1 MLKISEEMRTIFIK
15 IFYLRSLIL
24 FGFIFSV
31 SGVFAQNARI
41 KGLITDKL
49 GKSVLPGSTV
59 FIRELKVGSVT
70 DANGKYEIK
79 NISQGN
85 YTLVF
90 SALGFMKKETRISV
104 LANEEKLL
112 NIELEHDNALE
123 EVVVTGTLR
132 EVSKDDS
139 PVNIDVITP
148 KLFQKTAAVNL
159 FEATNLVNGVK
170 PQINCNV
177 CNTGDI
183 HINGLEGPYTL
194 ILIDGMPIVSG
205 LSSVYGLMGIPTSMI
220 GKMEIAKGPASAL
233 YGTEAMGGIINVITK
248 DIGTLNRKLYLDYN
262 GTSYNEHNL
271 DLSAKFNLSKKVSM
285 LSGFNAF
292 YYDTPVD
299 KNNDN
304 FTDVT
309 LAKRVSVFN
318 KINFERKD
326 FKVFTIGM
334 RGVIEDRWGGEMNY
348 EPKFR
353 LTDSV
358 YGESITTK
366 RGELIGKY
374 EWPIKEKVVT
384 QLSYNIHDQN
394 SAYGT
399 SSFIARQSTTFLQTF
414 WDKQLGRKN
423 DFLLGVTYKNIW
435 FDDNTPT
442 TTSLDRMENR
452 PDITDLVGVFVQN
465 EIKFDTLKKH
475 RLLLGFRGDY
485 HQVYKFIPSPRLA
498 YKFAPD
504 HFNIFRL
511 NFGKGF
517 RIVNV
522 FTEDHM
528 ALTGA
533 RDVVFAE
540 RIRPEESY
548 NGSLSYLR
556 KWFPEAGIFT
566 LDASVFY
573 YYFTNKIVAN
583 YDADPDK
590 VIYKNLKGYGENKGA
605 SLSLSWNGKNNLTL
619 SAGVTFSDVYNY
631 DLDTNDVLQKSRQL
645 HSPQWTSNYTIG
657 YIIPRT
663 LTKLDLTGNVTG
675 PMRLPILPND
685 YRPEYSPWFNIMNV
699 QATQPFKKGFE
710 LYAGVKN
717 LLNFIPENPI
727 MRPFDPFDK
736 TAADEIANPNGY
748 TFDPSYNY
756 ASMQGIRV
764 YLGIRMPIN

>member
-1 MLKISEEMRTIFIK
+1 MKAMFIKSFYLGGLVLIGLVLNIPIASAQKAGIKGHIANKFGKSGLSGSTIFIK
-15 IFYLRSLIL
+15 ELKT
-24 FGFIFSV
+24 GSV
-31 SGVFAQNARI
+31 SD
-41 KGLITDKL
+41 T
-49 GKSVLPGSTV
+49 
-59 FIRELKVGSVT
+59 
-70 DANGKYEIK
+70 NGNYEIK
-79 NISQGN
+79 NIGN
-85 YTLVF
+85 GDYTLVF
-90 SALGFMKKETRISV
+90 SSLGFMKKEIKVTIV
-104 LANEEKLL
+104 NNEEKLL
-112 NIELEHDNALE
+112 NVELDEDRALE

-248 DIGTLNRKLYLDYN
+248 DINTLNRKFYLDYN
-262 GTSYNEHNL
+262 ATSYNEHNL
-271 DLSAKFNLSKKVSM
+271 DLSTKFNVTKKMSM
-285 LSGFNAF
+285 LTGVNAF

-309 LAKRVSVFN
+309 LSKRLSLFN
-318 KINFERKD
+318 KINFQRRD

-348 EPKFR
+348 EDKFR

-366 RGELIGKY
+366 RAEIISKY
-374 EWPIKEKVVT
+374 EWPMREKVVT

-414 WDKQLGRKN
+414 WDKQLGKRN

-442 TTSLDRMENR
+442 TTSLDRTQNR
-452 PDITDLVGVFVQN
+452 PDVTDLVGVFVQD

-475 RLLLGFRGDY
+475 RLLIGFRGDY

-498 YKFAPD
+498 YKYAPD
-504 HFNIFRL
+504 QFNIFRL
-511 NFGKGF
+511 NLGKGF

-533 RDVVFAE
+533 REVVFME
-540 RIRPEESY
+540 KIRPEESY

-556 KWFPEAGIFT
+556 KWFPNAGIFT

-631 DLDTNDVLQKSRQL
+631 DLDTNSVLQKSRQI
-645 HSPQWTSNYTIG
+645 HSPQWTSNYTIS
-657 YIIPRT
+657 YIVART
-663 LTKLDLTGNVTG
+663 QTKLDLTGNITG
-675 PMRLPILPND
+675 PMRLPVLPND
-685 YRPEYSPWFNIMNV
+685 YRPEYSPWFNIINV
-699 QATQPFKKGFE
+699 QLTQPFKKGFE
-710 LYAGVKN
+710 LYGGVKN
-717 LLNFIPENPI
+717 LLNFIPKDPI

-736 TAADEIANPNGY
+736 NAGDVAANPNGY

-764 YLGIRMPIN
+764 YVGIRMPIN

>member
-1 MLKISEEMRTIFIK
+1 MRLSFKISLCLK
-15 IFYLRSLIL
+15 QIL
-24 FGFIFSV
+24 WVVFMSQVYSV
-31 SGVFAQNARI
+31 CAQGTVI
-41 KGLITDKL
+41 KGVVASKV
-49 GKSVLPGSTV
+49 SQAMLPGSTV
-59 FIRELKVGSVT
+59 FVKELKVGSVT
-70 DANGKYEIK
+70 DDSGKYEIK
-79 NISQGN
+79 HIEKGN
-85 YTLVF
+85 YTIVF
-90 SALGFMKKETRISV
+90 SSLGYVRKEAKISV
-104 LANEEKLL
+104 INNEALVV
-112 NIELEHDNALE
+112 NAELEEDKALE
-123 EVVVTGTLR
+123 EVVITGTMK

-220 GKMEIAKGPASAL
+220 GRMEIAKGPASAL
-233 YGTEAMGGIINVITK
+233 YGTEAMGGIINVITM
-248 DIGTLNRKLYLDYN
+248 DIRTLNKKFYLDYN

-271 DLSAKFNLSKKVSM
+271 DLSAKFKVSKKVSM
-285 LSGFNAF
+285 LTGINTFF
-292 YYDTPVD
+292 YDSPVD
-299 KNNDN
+299 KNHDN

-309 LAKRVSVFN
+309 LSKRLSLFN
-318 KINFERKD
+318 KINFDRND
-326 FKVFTIGM
+326 FKIFTIGM

-348 EPKFR
+348 QRKFR

-366 RGELIGKY
+366 RAELISKY
-374 EWPIKEKVVT
+374 EWPIKEKVIT

-399 SSFIARQSTTFLQTF
+399 SSFIAKQSTTFLQTF
-414 WDKQLGRKN
+414 WDKQIGSRH
-423 DFLLGVTYKNIW
+423 DLLVGITYKNIW

-442 TTSLDRMENR
+442 TSNLDLTTNK
-452 PDITDLVGVFVQN
+452 PDITNLGGAFVQD
-465 EIKFDTLKKH
+465 EIKLDSLGKH
-475 RLLLGFRGDY
+475 KLLLGFRGDY
-485 HQVYKFIPSPRLA
+485 HQVYRFVASPRLA
-498 YKFAPD
+498 YKFAPNQ
-504 HFNIFRL
+504 FNIFRL

-533 RDVVFAE
+533 REVVFIE
-540 RIRPEESY
+540 KIRPEESY
-548 NGSLSYLR
+548 NVSISYLK
-556 KWFPEAGIFT
+556 KWFPSAGIFT
-566 LDASVFY
+566 ADASVFY
-573 YYFTNKIVAN
+573 YYFTNKIVGN
-583 YDADPDK
+583 YDLDPNK

-605 SLSLSWNGKNNLTL
+605 SLSLNWNGQNNLAISL
-619 SAGVTFSDVYNY
+619 GATFSDVFNY
-631 DLDTNDVLQKSRQL
+631 DLDSASVMQKSRQI
-645 HSPQWTSNYTIG
+645 HSPQWTSNYGIS
-657 YIIPRT
+657 YIVPKT
-663 LTKLDLTGNVTG
+663 STKLDVTGNVTG

-685 YRPEYSPWFNIMNV
+685 YRPEYSPWFNILNL
-699 QATQPFKKGFE
+699 QITQPFKRGFE

-717 LLNFIPENPI
+717 LLNFIPKDPI

-736 TAADEIANPNGY
+736 AASDPVANPNGY

-756 ASMQGIRV
+756 ASMQGVRV
-764 YLGIRMPIN
+764 YLGVRLPIN

>member
-1 MLKISEEMRTIFIK
+1 MKISYIRK
-15 IFYLRSLIL
+15 VCLGLLIL
-24 FGFIFSV
+24 VGLVFSV
-31 SGVFAQNARI
+31 TGVLAQTARI
-41 KGLITDKL
+41 AGRVIS
-49 GKSVLPGSTV
+49 KSGQNMLPGATV
-59 FIRELKVGSVT
+59 FVKELKVGTVT
-70 DANGKYEIK
+70 DFNGNYEIK
-79 NISQGN
+79 GMNTGT
-85 YTLVF
+85 YTLFF
-90 SALGFMKKETRISV
+90 SSLGFMRKELKVNINTHESI
-104 LANEEKLL
+104 LL
-112 NIELEHDNALE
+112 NVELEDDKALDE
-123 EVVVTGTLR
+123 IVVTGTLR

-248 DIGTLNRKLYLDYN
+248 DINTLNRKLYLDYN
-262 GTSYNEHNL
+262 ATSYNEHNL
-271 DLSAKFNLSKKVSM
+271 DLSTKLHLGKKVSM
-285 LSGFNAF
+285 LTGFNTF

-299 KNNDN
+299 KNHDN

-309 LAKRVSVFN
+309 LSKRLSIFN
-318 KINFERKD
+318 KINFNRKD
-326 FKVFTIGM
+326 FKVFSVGM

-366 RGELIGKY
+366 RAELISKY
-374 EWPIKEKVVT
+374 EWPIQEKVVT

-414 WDKQLGRKN
+414 WDKPLGKKN
-423 DFLLGVTYKNIW
+423 DFLIGVTYKNIW

-442 TTSLDRMENR
+442 TTSSDLTENR
-452 PDITDLVGVFVQN
+452 PDITNLAGIFVQD
-465 EIKFDTLKKH
+465 EIKLDTLKKH

-485 HQVYKFIPSPRLA
+485 HRIYKFIPSPRIA

-504 HFNIFRL
+504 QFNIFRL
-511 NFGKGF
+511 NLGKGF

-533 RDVVFAE
+533 REVVFVE
-540 RIRPEESY
+540 KIRPEESY

-556 KWFPEAGIFT
+556 KWFPNAGIFT

-583 YDADPDK
+583 YDADPDM
-590 VIYKNLKGYGENKGA
+590 VIYKNLEGYGENKGA
-605 SLSLSWNGKNNLTL
+605 SLALSWNGKNNLTL
-619 SAGVTFSDVYNY
+619 SAGVTFSDVFNY
-631 DLDTNDVLQKSRQL
+631 DMDANNVLQKSRQI
-645 HSPQWTSNYTIG
+645 HSPQWTSNYTIS
-657 YIIPRT
+657 YVVAKT
-663 LTKLDLTGNVTG
+663 QTKLDLTGNITG
-675 PMRLPILPND
+675 PMRLPVLPND
-685 YRPEYSPWFNIMNV
+685 YRPEYSPWFNIVNV
-699 QATQPFKKGFE
+699 QITQPFKKGFE
-710 LYAGVKN
+710 LYGGVKN
-717 LLNFIPENPI
+717 LFNFIPENPI

-736 TAADEIANPNGY
+736 TAGDVIANPNGY

-764 YLGIRMPIN
+764 YLGVRMPIN